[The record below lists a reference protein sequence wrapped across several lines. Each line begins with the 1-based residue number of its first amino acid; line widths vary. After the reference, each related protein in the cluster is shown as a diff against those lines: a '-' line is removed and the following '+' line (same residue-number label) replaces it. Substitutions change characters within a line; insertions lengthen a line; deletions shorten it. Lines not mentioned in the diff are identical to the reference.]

1 MSVLRFFIFPLSII
15 FKLIT
20 DFRNKLYDC
29 NFLKSE
35 KINVPVISVGNLS
48 TGGTGKTPIVDF
60 IIDHLKKDYD
70 ISVLS
75 RGYNRKSKGFIEI
88 KSSDNPTHVG
98 DEPFLLKSNHL
109 EVPVFVCEDRVEGA
123 KKIISQ
129 NNTNLILLDDAFQ
142 HRKISRN
149 LDIVL
154 TDYNDLFYK
163 DYLLPY
169 GNLRES
175 RKNINRADIII
186 VTKCPSDFKKL
197 NIDKIK
203 NQINPKKIQS
213 LFFSKIKYSDILYG
227 LKEVSIESIINSK
240 LTLVTGIA
248 NPKPLKEYLLKNNVT
263 FNHLEYADHYNYS
276 RKDVNK
282 ILVNS
287 INNIILT
294 TKKDYF
300 KLSKFEINNL
310 FYIDIKIE
318 FLVGKQEFFRLLKK
332 DLVDFN

>member
-1 MSVLRFFIFPLSII
+1 MSVIRFLVFPLSII
-15 FKLIT
+15 FKFVT
-20 DFRNKLYDC
+20 DIRNKLYDC

-48 TGGTGKTPIVDF
+48 TGGTGKTPMVDF
-60 IIDHLKKDYD
+60 IIYNLKRDYN

-88 KSSDNPTHVG
+88 KNSDNPSLVG
-98 DEPFLLKSNHL
+98 DEPFLIKSNHS
-109 EVPVFVCEDRVEGA
+109 EVPVFACEDRVEGA
-123 KKIISQ
+123 KKIISE

-154 TDYNDLFYK
+154 TDYNNLFYK

-175 RKNINRADIII
+175 RNNINRADVII
-186 VTKCPSDFKKL
+186 VTKCPLDFNKADA
-197 NIDKIK
+197 IKIK
-203 NQINPKKIQS
+203 NQINPKKTQS
-213 LFFSKIKYSDILYG
+213 LFFSQIKYSEILFG
-227 LKEVSIESIINSK
+227 SKEVSFKSIRNSK

-248 NPKPLKEYLLKNNVT
+248 NSQPLKEYLKKNNVN
-263 FNHLEYADHYNYS
+263 FDHFDYPDHYNYS

-282 ILVNS
+282 ILATTK
-287 INNIILT
+287 NNIILT
-294 TKKDYF
+294 TKKDYY
-300 KLSKFEINNL
+300 KLSQFKIDNL
-310 FYIDIKIE
+310 LYIDIKVE
-318 FLVGKQEFFRLLKK
+318 FLDGKQEFLSTIKEVLI
-332 DLVDFN
+332 

>member
-1 MSVLRFFIFPLSII
+1 MSVIRFLVFPLSII
-15 FKLIT
+15 FKFVT
-20 DFRNKLYDC
+20 DIRNKLYDC

-48 TGGTGKTPIVDF
+48 TGGTGKTPLVDF
-60 IIDHLKKDYD
+60 IIYNLKRDYN

-88 KSSDNPTHVG
+88 KNSDNPSLVG
-98 DEPFLLKSNHL
+98 DELFLIKSNHS
-109 EVPVFVCEDRVEGA
+109 EVPVFACEDRVEGA
-123 KKIISQ
+123 KKIISE

-154 TDYNDLFYK
+154 TDYNNLFYK

-175 RKNINRADIII
+175 RNNINRADVII
-186 VTKCPSDFKKL
+186 VTKCPLDFNKADA
-197 NIDKIK
+197 IKIK
-203 NQINPKKIQS
+203 NQINPKKTQS
-213 LFFSKIKYSDILYG
+213 LFFSQIKYSETLFG
-227 LKEVSIESIINSK
+227 FKELSFKSIRNSK

-248 NPKPLKEYLLKNNVT
+248 NSQPLKEYLKKNNVN
-263 FNHLEYADHYNYS
+263 FDHFDYPDHYNYS

-282 ILVNS
+282 ILATTE
-287 INNIILT
+287 NNIILT
-294 TKKDYF
+294 TKKDYY
-300 KLSKFEINNL
+300 KLSQFKIDNL
-310 FYIDIKIE
+310 LYIDIKVE
-318 FLVGKQEFFRLLKK
+318 FLDGKQEFLSTIKEVLI
-332 DLVDFN
+332 

>member
-1 MSVLRFFIFPLSII
+1 MSVIRFLVFPLSII
-15 FKLIT
+15 FKFVT
-20 DFRNKLYDC
+20 DIRNKLYDC

-48 TGGTGKTPIVDF
+48 TGGTGKTPMVDF
-60 IIDHLKKDYD
+60 IIYNLKRDYN

-88 KSSDNPTHVG
+88 KNSDNPSLVG
-98 DEPFLLKSNHL
+98 DEPFLIKSNHS
-109 EVPVFVCEDRVEGA
+109 EVPVFACEDRVEGA
-123 KKIISQ
+123 KKIISE

-154 TDYNDLFYK
+154 TDYNNLFYK

-175 RKNINRADIII
+175 RNNINRADVII
-186 VTKCPSDFKKL
+186 VTKCPLDFNKADA
-197 NIDKIK
+197 IKIK
-203 NQINPKKIQS
+203 NQINPKNTQS
-213 LFFSKIKYSDILYG
+213 LFFSQIKYSEKLFG
-227 LKEVSIESIINSK
+227 FKELSFKSIRNSK

-248 NPKPLKEYLLKNNVT
+248 NSQTLKEYLKKNNVN
-263 FNHLEYADHYNYS
+263 FDHLDYPDHYNYS

-282 ILVNS
+282 ILATTK
-287 INNIILT
+287 NNIILT
-294 TKKDYF
+294 TKKDYY
-300 KLSKFEINNL
+300 KLSQFKIDNL
-310 FYIDIKIE
+310 LYIDIEVK
-318 FLVGKQEFFRLLKK
+318 FFDGKQQFLYTIKEGLK
-332 DLVDFN
+332 

>member
-1 MSVLRFFIFPLSII
+1 MSVIRFLVFPLSII
-15 FKLIT
+15 FKFVT
-20 DFRNKLYDC
+20 DIRNKLYDC

-48 TGGTGKTPIVDF
+48 TGGTGKTPLVDF
-60 IIDHLKKDYD
+60 IIYNLKRDYN

-88 KSSDNPTHVG
+88 KNSDNPSLVG
-98 DEPFLLKSNHL
+98 DEPFLIKSNHS
-109 EVPVFVCEDRVEGA
+109 EVSVFACEDRVEGA
-123 KKIISQ
+123 KKIISE

-154 TDYNDLFYK
+154 TDYNNLFYK

-175 RKNINRADIII
+175 RNNINRADVII
-186 VTKCPSDFKKL
+186 VTKCPLDFNKADA
-197 NIDKIK
+197 IKIK
-203 NQINPKKIQS
+203 NQINPKKTQS
-213 LFFSKIKYSDILYG
+213 LFFSQIKYSEKLFG
-227 LKEVSIESIINSK
+227 FKELSFKSIRNSK

-248 NPKPLKEYLLKNNVT
+248 NSQPLKEYLKKNNVN
-263 FNHLEYADHYNYS
+263 FDHFDYPDHYNYS

-282 ILVNS
+282 ILATTK
-287 INNIILT
+287 NNIILT
-294 TKKDYF
+294 TKKDYY
-300 KLSKFEINNL
+300 KLSQFKIDNL
-310 FYIDIKIE
+310 LYIDIKVE
-318 FLVGKQEFFRLLKK
+318 FLDGKQEFLSTIKEVLI
-332 DLVDFN
+332 

>member
-1 MSVLRFFIFPLSII
+1 MSVIRFLVFPLSII
-15 FKLIT
+15 FKFVT
-20 DFRNKLYDC
+20 DIRNKLYDC

-48 TGGTGKTPIVDF
+48 TGGTGKTPMVDF
-60 IIDHLKKDYD
+60 IIYNLKRDYN

-88 KSSDNPTHVG
+88 KNSDNPSLVG
-98 DEPFLLKSNHL
+98 DEPFLIKSNHS
-109 EVPVFVCEDRVEGA
+109 EVPVFACEDRVEGA
-123 KKIISQ
+123 KKIISE

-154 TDYNDLFYK
+154 TDYNNLFYK

-175 RKNINRADIII
+175 RNNINRADVII
-186 VTKCPSDFKKL
+186 VTKCPLDFNKADA
-197 NIDKIK
+197 NKIK
-203 NQINPKKIQS
+203 NQINPKNTQS
-213 LFFSKIKYSDILYG
+213 LFFSQIKYSEKLFG
-227 LKEVSIESIINSK
+227 FKELSFKSIRNSK

-248 NPKPLKEYLLKNNVT
+248 NSQTLKEYLKKNNVN
-263 FNHLEYADHYNYS
+263 FDHFDYPDHYNYS

-282 ILVNS
+282 ILATTK
-287 INNIILT
+287 NNIILT
-294 TKKDYF
+294 TKKDYY
-300 KLSKFEINNL
+300 KLSQFKIDNL
-310 FYIDIKIE
+310 LYIDIKVE
-318 FLVGKQEFFRLLKK
+318 FLDGKQEFLSTIKEVLI
-332 DLVDFN
+332 

>member
-1 MSVLRFFIFPLSII
+1 MSVIRFLVFPLSFI
-15 FKLIT
+15 FKFVT
-20 DFRNKLYDC
+20 DLRNKLYDC

-48 TGGTGKTPIVDF
+48 TGGTGKTPMVDF
-60 IIDHLKKDYD
+60 IIDNLKRDYN

-88 KSSDNPTHVG
+88 KNSDNPSLVG
-98 DEPFLLKSNHL
+98 DEPFLIKSNHS
-109 EVPVFVCEDRVEGA
+109 EVLVFACEDRVEGA
-123 KKIISQ
+123 KKIISE

-154 TDYNDLFYK
+154 TDYNNLFYK

-175 RKNINRADIII
+175 RNNFSRADVII
-186 VTKCPSDFKKL
+186 VTKCPLDFNKADA
-197 NIDKIK
+197 NKIK
-203 NQINPKKIQS
+203 NQINPKKTQS
-213 LFFSKIKYSDILYG
+213 LFFSQIKYSEILFG
-227 LKEVSIESIINSK
+227 FKEVSFKSITNSK

-248 NPKPLKEYLLKNNVT
+248 NSQPLKEYLKKNNVI
-263 FNHLEYADHYNYS
+263 FNHYDYPDHYNYS

-282 ILVNS
+282 ILATTK
-287 INNIILT
+287 NNIILT
-294 TKKDYF
+294 TKKDYY
-300 KLSKFEINNL
+300 KLSQFKIDNL
-310 FYIDIKIE
+310 LYIDIEVE
-318 FLVGKQEFFRLLKK
+318 FLDGKQEFLSTIKEVL
-332 DLVDFN
+332 N

>member
-1 MSVLRFFIFPLSII
+1 MSVIRFLVFPLSII
-15 FKLIT
+15 FKFVT
-20 DFRNKLYDC
+20 DIRNKLYDC

-48 TGGTGKTPIVDF
+48 TGGTGKTPMVDF
-60 IIDHLKKDYD
+60 IIYNLKRDYN

-88 KSSDNPTHVG
+88 KNSDNPSLVG
-98 DEPFLLKSNHL
+98 DEPFLIKSNHS
-109 EVPVFVCEDRVEGA
+109 EVPVFACEDRVEGA
-123 KKIISQ
+123 KKIISE

-154 TDYNDLFYK
+154 TEYNNLFYK

-175 RKNINRADIII
+175 RNNINRADVII
-186 VTKCPSDFKKL
+186 VTKCPLDFNKADA
-197 NIDKIK
+197 IKIK
-203 NQINPKKIQS
+203 NQINPKKTQS
-213 LFFSKIKYSDILYG
+213 LFFSQIKYSEKLFG
-227 LKEVSIESIINSK
+227 FKELSFKSIRNSK

-248 NPKPLKEYLLKNNVT
+248 NSQPLKEYLKKNNVN
-263 FNHLEYADHYNYS
+263 FDHFDYPDHYNYS

-282 ILVNS
+282 ILATTK
-287 INNIILT
+287 NNIILT
-294 TKKDYF
+294 TKKDYY
-300 KLSKFEINNL
+300 KLSQFKIDNL
-310 FYIDIKIE
+310 LYIDIKVE
-318 FLVGKQEFFRLLKK
+318 FLDGKQEFLSTIKEVLI
-332 DLVDFN
+332 

>member
-1 MSVLRFFIFPLSII
+1 MSVIRFLVFPLSII
-15 FKLIT
+15 FKFVT
-20 DFRNKLYDC
+20 DIRNKLYDC

-48 TGGTGKTPIVDF
+48 TGGTGKTPMVDF
-60 IIDHLKKDYD
+60 IIYNLKRDYN

-88 KSSDNPTHVG
+88 KNSDNPSLVG
-98 DEPFLLKSNHL
+98 DEPFLIKSNHS
-109 EVPVFVCEDRVEGA
+109 EVPVFACEDRVEGA
-123 KKIISQ
+123 KKIISE

-154 TDYNDLFYK
+154 TDYNNLFHK

-175 RKNINRADIII
+175 RNNINRADVII
-186 VTKCPSDFKKL
+186 VTKCPLDFNKADA
-197 NIDKIK
+197 IKIK
-203 NQINPKKIQS
+203 NQINPKKTQS
-213 LFFSKIKYSDILYG
+213 LFFSQIKYSEILFG
-227 LKEVSIESIINSK
+227 FKEVSFKSITNSK

-248 NPKPLKEYLLKNNVT
+248 NSQPLKEYLKKNNVN
-263 FNHLEYADHYNYS
+263 FDHFDYPDHYNYS

-282 ILVNS
+282 ILATTK
-287 INNIILT
+287 NNIILT
-294 TKKDYF
+294 TKKDYY
-300 KLSKFEINNL
+300 KLSQFKIDNL
-310 FYIDIKIE
+310 LYIDIKVE
-318 FLVGKQEFFRLLKK
+318 FLDGKQEFLSTIKEVLI
-332 DLVDFN
+332 

>member
-1 MSVLRFFIFPLSII
+1 MSVIRFLVFPLSII
-15 FKLIT
+15 FKFVT
-20 DFRNKLYDC
+20 DIRNKLYDC

-48 TGGTGKTPIVDF
+48 TGGTGKTPMVDF
-60 IIDHLKKDYD
+60 IIYNLKRDYN

-88 KSSDNPTHVG
+88 KNSDNPSIVG
-98 DEPFLLKSNHL
+98 DEPFLIKSNHS
-109 EVPVFVCEDRVEGA
+109 EVPVFACEDRVEGA
-123 KKIISQ
+123 KKIISE

-154 TDYNDLFYK
+154 TDYNNLFYK

-175 RKNINRADIII
+175 RNNINRADVII
-186 VTKCPSDFKKL
+186 VTKCPLDFNKADA
-197 NIDKIK
+197 IKIK
-203 NQINPKKIQS
+203 NQINPKKTQS
-213 LFFSKIKYSDILYG
+213 LFFSQIKYSEKLFG
-227 LKEVSIESIINSK
+227 FKELSFKSIRNSK

-248 NPKPLKEYLLKNNVT
+248 NSQPLKEYLKKNNVN
-263 FNHLEYADHYNYS
+263 FDHFDYPDHYNYS

-282 ILVNS
+282 ILATTK
-287 INNIILT
+287 NNIILT
-294 TKKDYF
+294 TKKDYY
-300 KLSKFEINNL
+300 KLSQFKIDNL
-310 FYIDIKIE
+310 LYIDIEVE
-318 FLVGKQEFFRLLKK
+318 FLDGKQEFLSTIKEVLI
-332 DLVDFN
+332 

>member
-1 MSVLRFFIFPLSII
+1 MSVIRFLVFPLSII
-15 FKLIT
+15 FKFVT
-20 DFRNKLYDC
+20 DIRNKLYDC

-48 TGGTGKTPIVDF
+48 TGGTGKTPMVDF
-60 IIDHLKKDYD
+60 IIYNLKRDYN

-88 KSSDNPTHVG
+88 KNSDNPSLVG
-98 DEPFLLKSNHL
+98 DEPFLIKSNHS
-109 EVPVFVCEDRVEGA
+109 EVPVFACEDRVEGA
-123 KKIISQ
+123 KKIISE

-154 TDYNDLFYK
+154 TDYNNLFYK

-175 RKNINRADIII
+175 RNNINRADVII
-186 VTKCPSDFKKL
+186 VTKCPLDFNKADA
-197 NIDKIK
+197 IKIK
-203 NQINPKKIQS
+203 NQINPKKTQS
-213 LFFSKIKYSDILYG
+213 LFFSQIKYSEKLFG
-227 LKEVSIESIINSK
+227 FKELSFKSIRNSK

-248 NPKPLKEYLLKNNVT
+248 NSQPLKEYLKKNNVN
-263 FNHLEYADHYNYS
+263 FDHFDYPDHYNYS

-282 ILVNS
+282 ILATTK
-287 INNIILT
+287 NNIILT
-294 TKKDYF
+294 TKKDYY
-300 KLSKFEINNL
+300 KLSQFKIDNL
-310 FYIDIKIE
+310 LYIDIEVE
-318 FLVGKQEFFRLLKK
+318 FLDGKQEFLSTIKEVL
-332 DLVDFN
+332 N

>member
-1 MSVLRFFIFPLSII
+1 MSVIRFLVFPLSII
-15 FKLIT
+15 FKFVT
-20 DFRNKLYDC
+20 DIRNKLYDC

-48 TGGTGKTPIVDF
+48 TGGTGKTPMVDF
-60 IIDHLKKDYD
+60 IIYNLKRDYN

-88 KSSDNPTHVG
+88 KNSDNPSLVG
-98 DEPFLLKSNHL
+98 DEPFLIKSNHS
-109 EVPVFVCEDRVEGA
+109 EVPVFACEDRVEGA
-123 KKIISQ
+123 KKIISE

-154 TDYNDLFYK
+154 TDYNNLFYK

-175 RKNINRADIII
+175 RNNINRADVII
-186 VTKCPSDFKKL
+186 VTKCPLDFKKADA
-197 NIDKIK
+197 IKIK
-203 NQINPKKIQS
+203 NQINPKKTQS
-213 LFFSKIKYSDILYG
+213 LFFSQIKYSEILFG
-227 LKEVSIESIINSK
+227 FKELSFKSIRNSK

-248 NPKPLKEYLLKNNVT
+248 NSQPLKEYLKKNNVN
-263 FNHLEYADHYNYS
+263 FDHFDYPDHYNYS

-282 ILVNS
+282 ILATTK
-287 INNIILT
+287 NNIILT
-294 TKKDYF
+294 TKKDYY
-300 KLSKFEINNL
+300 KLSQFKIDNL
-310 FYIDIKIE
+310 LYIDIKVE
-318 FLVGKQEFFRLLKK
+318 FLDGKQEFLSTIKEVLI
-332 DLVDFN
+332 

>member
-1 MSVLRFFIFPLSII
+1 MSVIRFLVFPLSII
-15 FKLIT
+15 FKFVT
-20 DFRNKLYDC
+20 DIRNKLYDC

-48 TGGTGKTPIVDF
+48 TGGTGKTPMVDF
-60 IIDHLKKDYD
+60 IIYNLKRDYN

-88 KSSDNPTHVG
+88 KNSDNPSLVG
-98 DEPFLLKSNHL
+98 DEPFLIKSNHS
-109 EVPVFVCEDRVEGA
+109 EVPVFACEDRVEGA
-123 KKIISQ
+123 KKIISE

-154 TDYNDLFYK
+154 TDYNNLFYK

-175 RKNINRADIII
+175 RNNINRADVII
-186 VTKCPSDFKKL
+186 VTKCPLDFNKADA
-197 NIDKIK
+197 IKIK
-203 NQINPKKIQS
+203 NQINPKKTQS
-213 LFFSKIKYSDILYG
+213 LFFSQIKYSEILFG
-227 LKEVSIESIINSK
+227 FKELSFKSIRNSK

-248 NPKPLKEYLLKNNVT
+248 NSQTLKEYLKKNNVN
-263 FNHLEYADHYNYS
+263 FDHFDYPDHYNFS

-282 ILVNS
+282 ILATTK
-287 INNIILT
+287 NNIILT
-294 TKKDYF
+294 TKKDYY
-300 KLSKFEINNL
+300 KLSQFKIDNL
-310 FYIDIKIE
+310 LYIDIKVE
-318 FLVGKQEFFRLLKK
+318 FLDGKQEFLSTIKEVLI
-332 DLVDFN
+332 

>member
-1 MSVLRFFIFPLSII
+1 MSVIRFLVFPLSII
-15 FKLIT
+15 FKFVT
-20 DFRNKLYDC
+20 DIRNKLYDC

-48 TGGTGKTPIVDF
+48 TGGTGKTPMVDF
-60 IIDHLKKDYD
+60 IIYNLKRDYN

-88 KSSDNPTHVG
+88 KNSDNPSLVG
-98 DEPFLLKSNHL
+98 DEPFLIKSNHS
-109 EVPVFVCEDRVEGA
+109 EVPVFACEDRVEGA
-123 KKIISQ
+123 KKIISE

-154 TDYNDLFYK
+154 TDYNNLFYK

-175 RKNINRADIII
+175 RNNINRADVII
-186 VTKCPSDFKKL
+186 VTKCPLDFNKADA
-197 NIDKIK
+197 IKIK
-203 NQINPKKIQS
+203 NQINPKKTQS
-213 LFFSKIKYSDILYG
+213 LFFSQIKYSEKLFG
-227 LKEVSIESIINSK
+227 FKELSFKSIRNSK

-248 NPKPLKEYLLKNNVT
+248 NSQSLKEYLKKNNVN
-263 FNHLEYADHYNYS
+263 FDHFDYPDHYNYS

-282 ILVNS
+282 ILATTK
-287 INNIILT
+287 NNIILT
-294 TKKDYF
+294 TKKDYY
-300 KLSKFEINNL
+300 KLSQFKIDNL
-310 FYIDIKIE
+310 LYIDIKVE
-318 FLVGKQEFFRLLKK
+318 FLDGKQEFLSTIKEVLI
-332 DLVDFN
+332 

>member
-1 MSVLRFFIFPLSII
+1 MSVIRFLVFPLSII
-15 FKLIT
+15 FKFFT
-20 DFRNKLYDC
+20 DIRNKLYDC

-48 TGGTGKTPIVDF
+48 TGGTGKTPLVDF
-60 IIDHLKKDYD
+60 IIYNLKRDYN

-88 KSSDNPTHVG
+88 KNSDNPSLVG
-98 DEPFLLKSNHL
+98 DEPFLIKSNHS
-109 EVPVFVCEDRVEGA
+109 EVPVFACEDRVEGA
-123 KKIISQ
+123 KKIISE

-154 TDYNDLFYK
+154 TDYNNLFYK

-175 RKNINRADIII
+175 RNNINRADVII
-186 VTKCPSDFKKL
+186 VTKCPLDFNKADA
-197 NIDKIK
+197 IKIK
-203 NQINPKKIQS
+203 NQINPKKTQS
-213 LFFSKIKYSDILYG
+213 LFFSQIKYSEKLFG
-227 LKEVSIESIINSK
+227 FKELSFKSIRNSK

-248 NPKPLKEYLLKNNVT
+248 NSQPLKEYLKKNNVN
-263 FNHLEYADHYNYS
+263 FDHFDYPDHYNYS

-282 ILVNS
+282 ILATTK
-287 INNIILT
+287 NNIILT
-294 TKKDYF
+294 TKKDYY
-300 KLSKFEINNL
+300 KLSQFKIDNL
-310 FYIDIKIE
+310 LYIDIKVE
-318 FLVGKQEFFRLLKK
+318 FLDGKQEFLSTIKEVLI
-332 DLVDFN
+332 

>member
-1 MSVLRFFIFPLSII
+1 MSVIRFLVFPLSII
-15 FKLIT
+15 FKFVT
-20 DFRNKLYDC
+20 DIRNKLYDC

-48 TGGTGKTPIVDF
+48 TGGTGKTPLVDF
-60 IIDHLKKDYD
+60 IIYNLKRDYN

-88 KSSDNPTHVG
+88 KNSDNPSLVG
-98 DEPFLLKSNHL
+98 DEPFLIKSNHS
-109 EVPVFVCEDRVEGA
+109 EVPVFACEDRVEGA
-123 KKIISQ
+123 KKIISE

-154 TDYNDLFYK
+154 TDYNNLFYK

-175 RKNINRADIII
+175 RNNINRADVII
-186 VTKCPSDFKKL
+186 VTKCPLDFNKADA
-197 NIDKIK
+197 IKIK
-203 NQINPKKIQS
+203 NQINPKKTQS
-213 LFFSKIKYSDILYG
+213 LFFSQIKYSEKLFG
-227 LKEVSIESIINSK
+227 FKELSFKSIRNSK

-248 NPKPLKEYLLKNNVT
+248 NSQPLKEYLKKNNVY
-263 FNHLEYADHYNYS
+263 FDHFDYPDHYNFS

-282 ILVNS
+282 ILATTK
-287 INNIILT
+287 NNIILT
-294 TKKDYF
+294 TKKDYY
-300 KLSKFEINNL
+300 KLSQFKIDNL
-310 FYIDIKIE
+310 LYIDIKVE
-318 FLVGKQEFFRLLKK
+318 FLDGKQEFLSTIKEVLI
-332 DLVDFN
+332 

>member
-1 MSVLRFFIFPLSII
+1 MSVIRFLVFPLSII
-15 FKLIT
+15 FKFVT
-20 DFRNKLYDC
+20 DIRNKLYDF

-48 TGGTGKTPIVDF
+48 TGGTGKTPMVDF
-60 IIDHLKKDYD
+60 IIYNLKRDYN

-88 KSSDNPTHVG
+88 KNSDNPSLVG
-98 DEPFLLKSNHL
+98 DEPFLIKSNHS
-109 EVPVFVCEDRVEGA
+109 EVPVFACEDRVEGA
-123 KKIISQ
+123 KKIISE

-154 TDYNDLFYK
+154 TDYNNLFYK

-175 RKNINRADIII
+175 RNNINRADVII
-186 VTKCPSDFKKL
+186 VTKCPLDFNKADA
-197 NIDKIK
+197 IKIK
-203 NQINPKKIQS
+203 NQINPKKTQS
-213 LFFSKIKYSDILYG
+213 LFFSQIKYSEILFG
-227 LKEVSIESIINSK
+227 FKELSFKSIRNSK

-248 NPKPLKEYLLKNNVT
+248 NSQTLKEYLKKNNVN
-263 FNHLEYADHYNYS
+263 FDHFDYPDHYNYS

-282 ILVNS
+282 ILATTK
-287 INNIILT
+287 NNIILT
-294 TKKDYF
+294 TKKDYY
-300 KLSKFEINNL
+300 KLSQFKIDNL
-310 FYIDIKIE
+310 LYIDIKVE
-318 FLVGKQEFFRLLKK
+318 FLDGKQEFLSTIKEVLI
-332 DLVDFN
+332 

>member
-1 MSVLRFFIFPLSII
+1 MSVIRFLVFPLSII
-15 FKLIT
+15 FKFVT
-20 DFRNKLYDC
+20 DIRNKLYDC

-48 TGGTGKTPIVDF
+48 TGGTGKTPMVDF
-60 IIDHLKKDYD
+60 IIYNLKRDYN

-88 KSSDNPTHVG
+88 KNSDNPSLVG
-98 DEPFLLKSNHL
+98 DEPFLIKSNHS
-109 EVPVFVCEDRVEGA
+109 EVPVFACEDRVEGA
-123 KKIISQ
+123 KKIISE

-154 TDYNDLFYK
+154 TDYNNLFYK

-175 RKNINRADIII
+175 RNNINRADVII
-186 VTKCPSDFKKL
+186 VTKCPLDFNKADA
-197 NIDKIK
+197 IKIK
-203 NQINPKKIQS
+203 NQINPKKTQS
-213 LFFSKIKYSDILYG
+213 LFFSQIKYSEILFG
-227 LKEVSIESIINSK
+227 FKELSFKSITNSK

-248 NPKPLKEYLLKNNVT
+248 NSQPLKEYLKKNNVN
-263 FNHLEYADHYNYS
+263 FDHFDYPDHYNYS

-282 ILVNS
+282 ILATTK
-287 INNIILT
+287 NNIILT
-294 TKKDYF
+294 TKKDYY
-300 KLSKFEINNL
+300 KLSQFKIDNL
-310 FYIDIKIE
+310 LYIDIKVE
-318 FLVGKQEFFRLLKK
+318 FLDGKQEFLSTIKEVLI
-332 DLVDFN
+332 

>member
-1 MSVLRFFIFPLSII
+1 MSVIRFLVFPLSII
-15 FKLIT
+15 FKFVT
-20 DFRNKLYDC
+20 DIRNKLYDC

-48 TGGTGKTPIVDF
+48 TGGTGKTPMVDF
-60 IIDHLKKDYD
+60 IIYNLKRDYN

-88 KSSDNPTHVG
+88 KNSDNPSLVG
-98 DEPFLLKSNHL
+98 DEPFLIKSNHS
-109 EVPVFVCEDRVEGA
+109 EVPVFACEDRVEGA
-123 KKIISQ
+123 KKIISE

-154 TDYNDLFYK
+154 TDYNNLFYN

-175 RKNINRADIII
+175 RNNINRADVII
-186 VTKCPSDFKKL
+186 VTKCPLDFNKADA
-197 NIDKIK
+197 IKIK
-203 NQINPKKIQS
+203 NQINPKKTQS
-213 LFFSKIKYSDILYG
+213 LFFSQIKYSEKLFG
-227 LKEVSIESIINSK
+227 FKELSFKSIRNSK

-248 NPKPLKEYLLKNNVT
+248 NSQPLKEYLKKNNVN
-263 FNHLEYADHYNYS
+263 FDHFDYPDHYNYS

-282 ILVNS
+282 ILATTK
-287 INNIILT
+287 NNIILT
-294 TKKDYF
+294 TKKDYY
-300 KLSKFEINNL
+300 KLSQFKIDNL
-310 FYIDIKIE
+310 LYIDIKVE
-318 FLVGKQEFFRLLKK
+318 FLDGKQEFLSTIKEVLI
-332 DLVDFN
+332 

>member
-1 MSVLRFFIFPLSII
+1 MSVIRFLVFPLSII
-15 FKLIT
+15 FKFVT
-20 DFRNKLYDC
+20 DIRNKLYDC

-48 TGGTGKTPIVDF
+48 TGGTGKTPLVDF
-60 IIDHLKKDYD
+60 IIYNLKRDYN

-88 KSSDNPTHVG
+88 KNSDNPSLVG
-98 DEPFLLKSNHL
+98 DEPFLIKSNHS
-109 EVPVFVCEDRVEGA
+109 EVPVFACEDRVEGA
-123 KKIISQ
+123 KKIISE

-154 TDYNDLFYK
+154 TDYNNLFYK

-175 RKNINRADIII
+175 RNNINRADVII
-186 VTKCPSDFKKL
+186 VTKCPLDFNKADA
-197 NIDKIK
+197 IKIK
-203 NQINPKKIQS
+203 NQINPKKTQS
-213 LFFSKIKYSDILYG
+213 LFFSQIKYSEKLFG
-227 LKEVSIESIINSK
+227 FKELSFKSIRNSK

-248 NPKPLKEYLLKNNVT
+248 NSQPLKEYLKKNNVN
-263 FNHLEYADHYNYS
+263 FDHFDYPDHYNYS

-282 ILVNS
+282 ILATTK
-287 INNIILT
+287 NNIILT
-294 TKKDYF
+294 TKKDYY
-300 KLSKFEINNL
+300 KLSQFKIDNL
-310 FYIDIKIE
+310 LYIDIKVE
-318 FLVGKQEFFRLLKK
+318 FLDGKQEFLSTIKEVLI
-332 DLVDFN
+332 

>member
-1 MSVLRFFIFPLSII
+1 MSVIRFLVFPLSII
-15 FKLIT
+15 FKFVT
-20 DFRNKLYDC
+20 DIRNKLYDC

-48 TGGTGKTPIVDF
+48 TGGTGKTPMVDF
-60 IIDHLKKDYD
+60 IIYNIKRDYN

-88 KSSDNPTHVG
+88 KNSDNPSLVG
-98 DEPFLLKSNHL
+98 DEPFLIKSNHS
-109 EVPVFVCEDRVEGA
+109 EVPVFACEDRVEGA
-123 KKIISQ
+123 KKIISE

-154 TDYNDLFYK
+154 TDYNNLFYK

-175 RKNINRADIII
+175 RNNINRADVII
-186 VTKCPSDFKKL
+186 VTKCPLDFNKADA
-197 NIDKIK
+197 IKIK
-203 NQINPKKIQS
+203 NQINPKKTQS
-213 LFFSKIKYSDILYG
+213 LFFSQIKYSEKLFG
-227 LKEVSIESIINSK
+227 FKELSFKSIRNSK

-248 NPKPLKEYLLKNNVT
+248 NSQPLKEYLKKNNVN
-263 FNHLEYADHYNYS
+263 FDHFDYPDHYNYS

-282 ILVNS
+282 ILATTK
-287 INNIILT
+287 NNIILT
-294 TKKDYF
+294 TKKDYY
-300 KLSKFEINNL
+300 KLSQFKIDNL
-310 FYIDIKIE
+310 LYIDIKVE
-318 FLVGKQEFFRLLKK
+318 FLDGKQEFLSTIKEVLI
-332 DLVDFN
+332 

>member
-1 MSVLRFFIFPLSII
+1 MSVIRFLVFPLSII
-15 FKLIT
+15 FKFVT
-20 DFRNKLYDC
+20 DIRNKLYDC

-48 TGGTGKTPIVDF
+48 TGGTGKTPMVDF
-60 IIDHLKKDYD
+60 IIYNLKRDYN

-88 KSSDNPTHVG
+88 KNSDNPSLVG
-98 DEPFLLKSNHL
+98 DEPFLIKSNHS
-109 EVPVFVCEDRVEGA
+109 EVPVFACEDRVEGA
-123 KKIISQ
+123 KKIISE

-154 TDYNDLFYK
+154 TDYNNLFYK

-175 RKNINRADIII
+175 RNNINRADVII
-186 VTKCPSDFKKL
+186 VTKCPLDFNKADA
-197 NIDKIK
+197 IKIK
-203 NQINPKKIQS
+203 NQINPKKTQS
-213 LFFSKIKYSDILYG
+213 LFFSQIKYSEILFG
-227 LKEVSIESIINSK
+227 FKEVSFKSIRNSK

-248 NPKPLKEYLLKNNVT
+248 NSQPLKEYLKKNNVN
-263 FNHLEYADHYNYS
+263 FDHFDYPDHYNYS

-282 ILVNS
+282 ILATTK
-287 INNIILT
+287 NNIILT
-294 TKKDYF
+294 TKKDYY
-300 KLSKFEINNL
+300 KLSQFKIDNL
-310 FYIDIKIE
+310 LYIDIKVE
-318 FLVGKQEFFRLLKK
+318 FLDGKQEFLSTIKEVLI
-332 DLVDFN
+332 

>member
-1 MSVLRFFIFPLSII
+1 MSVIRFLVFPLSII
-15 FKLIT
+15 FKFVT
-20 DFRNKLYDC
+20 DIRNKLYDC

-48 TGGTGKTPIVDF
+48 TGGTGKTPMVDF
-60 IIDHLKKDYD
+60 IIYNLKRDYN

-88 KSSDNPTHVG
+88 KNSDNPSLVG
-98 DEPFLLKSNHL
+98 DEPFLIKSNHS
-109 EVPVFVCEDRVEGA
+109 EVPVFACEDRVEGA
-123 KKIISQ
+123 KKIISE

-154 TDYNDLFYK
+154 TDYNNLFYK

-175 RKNINRADIII
+175 RNNINRADVII
-186 VTKCPSDFKKL
+186 VTKCPLDFNKADA
-197 NIDKIK
+197 IKIK
-203 NQINPKKIQS
+203 NQINPKKTQS
-213 LFFSKIKYSDILYG
+213 LFFSQIKYSEKVFG
-227 LKEVSIESIINSK
+227 FKELSFKSIRNSK

-248 NPKPLKEYLLKNNVT
+248 NSQPLKEYLKKNNVN
-263 FNHLEYADHYNYS
+263 FDHFDYPDHYNYS

-282 ILVNS
+282 ILATTK
-287 INNIILT
+287 NNIILT
-294 TKKDYF
+294 TKKDYY
-300 KLSKFEINNL
+300 KLSQFKIDNL
-310 FYIDIKIE
+310 LYIDIKVE
-318 FLVGKQEFFRLLKK
+318 FLDGKQEFLSTIKEVLI
-332 DLVDFN
+332 

>member
-1 MSVLRFFIFPLSII
+1 MSVIRFLVFPLSII
-15 FKLIT
+15 FKFVT
-20 DFRNKLYDC
+20 DIRNKLYDC

-48 TGGTGKTPIVDF
+48 TGGTGKTPMVDF
-60 IIDHLKKDYD
+60 IIYNLKRDYN

-88 KSSDNPTHVG
+88 KNSDNPSLVG
-98 DEPFLLKSNHL
+98 DEPFLIKSNHS
-109 EVPVFVCEDRVEGA
+109 EVPVFACEDRVDGA
-123 KKIISQ
+123 KKIISE

-154 TDYNDLFYK
+154 TDYNNLFYK

-175 RKNINRADIII
+175 RNNINRADVII
-186 VTKCPSDFKKL
+186 VTKCPLDFNKADA
-197 NIDKIK
+197 IKIK
-203 NQINPKKIQS
+203 NQINPKKTQS
-213 LFFSKIKYSDILYG
+213 LFFSQIKYSEKLFG
-227 LKEVSIESIINSK
+227 FKELSFKSIRNSK

-248 NPKPLKEYLLKNNVT
+248 NSQPLKEYLKKNNVN
-263 FNHLEYADHYNYS
+263 FDHFDYPDHYNYS

-282 ILVNS
+282 ILATTK
-287 INNIILT
+287 NNIILT
-294 TKKDYF
+294 TKKDYY
-300 KLSKFEINNL
+300 KLSQFKIDNL
-310 FYIDIKIE
+310 LYIDIKVE
-318 FLVGKQEFFRLLKK
+318 FLDGKQEFLSTIKEVLI
-332 DLVDFN
+332 

>member
-1 MSVLRFFIFPLSII
+1 MSVIRFLVFPLSII
-15 FKLIT
+15 FKFVT
-20 DFRNKLYDC
+20 DIRNKLYDC

-48 TGGTGKTPIVDF
+48 TGGTGKTPMVDF
-60 IIDHLKKDYD
+60 IIYNLKRDYN

-88 KSSDNPTHVG
+88 KNSDNPSLVG
-98 DEPFLLKSNHL
+98 DEPFLIKSNHS
-109 EVPVFVCEDRVEGA
+109 EVPVFACEDRVEGA
-123 KKIISQ
+123 KKIISE

-154 TDYNDLFYK
+154 TDYNNLFYK

-175 RKNINRADIII
+175 RNNINRADVII
-186 VTKCPSDFKKL
+186 VTKCPLDFNKADA
-197 NIDKIK
+197 IKIK
-203 NQINPKKIQS
+203 NQINPKKTQS
-213 LFFSKIKYSDILYG
+213 LFFSQIKYSEKLFG
-227 LKEVSIESIINSK
+227 FKELSFKSIRNSK

-248 NPKPLKEYLLKNNVT
+248 NSQPLKEYLKKNNVN
-263 FNHLEYADHYNYS
+263 FDHFDYPDHYNYS

-282 ILVNS
+282 ILATTK
-287 INNIILT
+287 NNIILT
-294 TKKDYF
+294 TKKDYY
-300 KLSKFEINNL
+300 KLSQFKIDNL
-310 FYIDIKIE
+310 LYIDIDVE
-318 FLVGKQEFFRLLKK
+318 FLDGKQEFLSTIKEAL
-332 DLVDFN
+332 N

>member
-1 MSVLRFFIFPLSII
+1 MSVIRFLVFPLSII
-15 FKLIT
+15 FKFVT
-20 DFRNKLYDC
+20 DLRNKLYDC

-48 TGGTGKTPIVDF
+48 TGGTGKTPMVDF
-60 IIDHLKKDYD
+60 IIYNLKRDYN

-88 KSSDNPTHVG
+88 KNSDNPSLVG
-98 DEPFLLKSNHL
+98 DEPFLIKSNHS
-109 EVPVFVCEDRVEGA
+109 EVPVFACEDRVEGA
-123 KKIISQ
+123 KKIISE

-154 TDYNDLFYK
+154 TDYNNLFYK

-175 RKNINRADIII
+175 RNNINRADVII
-186 VTKCPSDFKKL
+186 VTKCPLDFNKADA
-197 NIDKIK
+197 IKIK
-203 NQINPKKIQS
+203 NQINPKKTQS
-213 LFFSKIKYSDILYG
+213 LFFSQIKYSEILFG
-227 LKEVSIESIINSK
+227 FKELSFKSIRNSK

-248 NPKPLKEYLLKNNVT
+248 NSQPLKEYLKKNNVN
-263 FNHLEYADHYNYS
+263 FDHFDYPDHYNYS

-282 ILVNS
+282 ILATTK
-287 INNIILT
+287 NNIILT
-294 TKKDYF
+294 TKKDYY
-300 KLSKFEINNL
+300 KLSQFKIDNL
-310 FYIDIKIE
+310 LYIDIKVE
-318 FLVGKQEFFRLLKK
+318 FLDGKQEFLSTIKEVLI
-332 DLVDFN
+332 

>member
-1 MSVLRFFIFPLSII
+1 MSVIRFLVFPLSII
-15 FKLIT
+15 FKFVT
-20 DFRNKLYDC
+20 DIRNKLYDC

-48 TGGTGKTPIVDF
+48 TGGTGKTPLVDF
-60 IIDHLKKDYD
+60 IIYNLKRDYN

-88 KSSDNPTHVG
+88 KNSDNPSLVG
-98 DEPFLLKSNHL
+98 DEPFLIKSNHS
-109 EVPVFVCEDRVEGA
+109 EVPVFACEDRVEGA
-123 KKIISQ
+123 KKIISE

-154 TDYNDLFYK
+154 TDYNNLFYK

-175 RKNINRADIII
+175 RNNINRADVII
-186 VTKCPSDFKKL
+186 VTKCPLDFNKADA
-197 NIDKIK
+197 IKIK
-203 NQINPKKIQS
+203 NQINPKKTQS
-213 LFFSKIKYSDILYG
+213 LFFSQIKYSEILFG
-227 LKEVSIESIINSK
+227 FKELSFKSIRNSK

-248 NPKPLKEYLLKNNVT
+248 NSQTLKEYLKKNNVN
-263 FNHLEYADHYNYS
+263 FDHFDYPDHYNYS

-282 ILVNS
+282 ILATTK
-287 INNIILT
+287 NNIILT
-294 TKKDYF
+294 TKKDYY
-300 KLSKFEINNL
+300 KLSQFKIDNL
-310 FYIDIKIE
+310 LYIDIKVE
-318 FLVGKQEFFRLLKK
+318 FLDGKQEFLSTIKEVLI
-332 DLVDFN
+332 

>member
-1 MSVLRFFIFPLSII
+1 MSVIRFLVFPLSII
-15 FKLIT
+15 FKFVT
-20 DFRNKLYDC
+20 DIRNKLYDC

-48 TGGTGKTPIVDF
+48 TGGTGKTPMVDF
-60 IIDHLKKDYD
+60 IIHNLKRDYN

-88 KSSDNPTHVG
+88 KNSDNPSLVG
-98 DEPFLLKSNHL
+98 DEPFLIKSNHSK
-109 EVPVFVCEDRVEGA
+109 VPVFACEDRVEGA
-123 KKIISQ
+123 KKIISE

-154 TDYNDLFYK
+154 TDYNNLFYK

-175 RKNINRADIII
+175 RNNINRADVII
-186 VTKCPSDFKKL
+186 VTKCPLDFNKADA
-197 NIDKIK
+197 IKIK
-203 NQINPKKIQS
+203 NQINPKKTQS
-213 LFFSKIKYSDILYG
+213 LFFSQIKYSEKLFG
-227 LKEVSIESIINSK
+227 FKELSFKSIRNSK

-248 NPKPLKEYLLKNNVT
+248 NSQPLKEYLKKNNVN
-263 FNHLEYADHYNYS
+263 FDHFDYPDHYNYS

-282 ILVNS
+282 ILATTK
-287 INNIILT
+287 NNIILT
-294 TKKDYF
+294 TKKDYY
-300 KLSKFEINNL
+300 KLSQFKIDNL
-310 FYIDIKIE
+310 LYIDIKVE
-318 FLVGKQEFFRLLKK
+318 FLDGKQEFLSTIKEVL
-332 DLVDFN
+332 N

>member
-1 MSVLRFFIFPLSII
+1 MSVIRFLVFPLSVI
-15 FKLIT
+15 FKFVT
-20 DFRNKLYDC
+20 DLRNKLYDC

-48 TGGTGKTPIVDF
+48 TGGTGKTPLVDF
-60 IIDHLKKDYD
+60 IIYNLKRDYN

-88 KSSDNPTHVG
+88 KNSDNPSLVG
-98 DEPFLLKSNHL
+98 DEPFLIKSNHS
-109 EVPVFVCEDRVEGA
+109 EVPVFACEDRVEGA
-123 KKIISQ
+123 KKIISE

-154 TDYNDLFYK
+154 TDYNNLFYK

-175 RKNINRADIII
+175 RNNINRADVII
-186 VTKCPSDFKKL
+186 VTKCPLDFNKADA
-197 NIDKIK
+197 IKIK
-203 NQINPKKIQS
+203 NQINPKKTQS
-213 LFFSKIKYSDILYG
+213 LFFSQIKYSEKLFG
-227 LKEVSIESIINSK
+227 FKELSFKSIRNSK

-248 NPKPLKEYLLKNNVT
+248 NSQPLKEYLKKNNVN
-263 FNHLEYADHYNYS
+263 FDHFDYPDHYNYS

-282 ILVNS
+282 ILATTK
-287 INNIILT
+287 NNIILT
-294 TKKDYF
+294 TKKDYY
-300 KLSKFEINNL
+300 KLSQFKIDNL
-310 FYIDIKIE
+310 LYIDIEVE
-318 FLVGKQEFFRLLKK
+318 FLDGKQEFLSTIKEVL
-332 DLVDFN
+332 N

>member
-1 MSVLRFFIFPLSII
+1 MSVIRFLVFPLSII
-15 FKLIT
+15 FKFVT
-20 DFRNKLYDC
+20 DLRNKLYDC

-48 TGGTGKTPIVDF
+48 TGGTGKTPMVDF
-60 IIDHLKKDYD
+60 IINNLKKDYN

-88 KSSDNPTHVG
+88 KNSDNPFLVG
-98 DEPFLLKSNHL
+98 DEPFLIKSNHS
-109 EVPVFVCEDRVEGA
+109 EVPVFACEDRVEGA
-123 KKIISQ
+123 KKIISE

-154 TDYNDLFYK
+154 TDYNKLFYK

-175 RKNINRADIII
+175 RNNINRADVII
-186 VTKCPSDFKKL
+186 VTKCPLDFNKADA
-197 NIDKIK
+197 IKIK
-203 NQINPKKIQS
+203 NQINPKKTQS
-213 LFFSKIKYSDILYG
+213 LFFSQIKYSEKLFG
-227 LKEVSIESIINSK
+227 FKELSFKSIRNSK

-248 NPKPLKEYLLKNNVT
+248 NSQPLKEYLKKNNVN
-263 FNHLEYADHYNYS
+263 FDHFDYQDHYNYS

-282 ILVNS
+282 ILATTK
-287 INNIILT
+287 NNIILT
-294 TKKDYF
+294 TKKDYY
-300 KLSKFEINNL
+300 KLSQFKIDNL
-310 FYIDIKIE
+310 LYIDIKVE
-318 FLVGKQEFFRLLKK
+318 FLDGKQEFLSTIKEVL
-332 DLVDFN
+332 N

>member
-1 MSVLRFFIFPLSII
+1 MSVIRFLVFPLSII
-15 FKLIT
+15 FKFVT
-20 DFRNKLYDC
+20 DIRNKLYDC

-48 TGGTGKTPIVDF
+48 TGGTGKTPMVDF
-60 IIDHLKKDYD
+60 IIYNLKRDYN

-88 KSSDNPTHVG
+88 KNSDNPSLVG
-98 DEPFLLKSNHL
+98 DEPFLIKSNHS
-109 EVPVFVCEDRVEGA
+109 EVPVFACEDRVEGA
-123 KKIISQ
+123 KKIISE

-154 TDYNDLFYK
+154 TDYNNLFYK

-175 RKNINRADIII
+175 RNNINRADVII
-186 VTKCPSDFKKL
+186 VTKCPLDFNKADA
-197 NIDKIK
+197 IKIK
-203 NQINPKKIQS
+203 NQINPKKTQS
-213 LFFSKIKYSDILYG
+213 LFFSQIKYSEILFG
-227 LKEVSIESIINSK
+227 FKELSFKSIRNSK

-248 NPKPLKEYLLKNNVT
+248 NSQPLKEYLKKNNVN
-263 FNHLEYADHYNYS
+263 FDHFDYPDHYNYS

-282 ILVNS
+282 ILATTK
-287 INNIILT
+287 NNIILT
-294 TKKDYF
+294 TKKDYY
-300 KLSKFEINNL
+300 KLSQFKIDNL
-310 FYIDIKIE
+310 LYIDIKVE
-318 FLVGKQEFFRLLKK
+318 FLDGKQEFLSTIKEV
-332 DLVDFN
+332 LV

>member
-1 MSVLRFFIFPLSII
+1 MSVIRFLVFPLSII
-15 FKLIT
+15 FKFVT
-20 DFRNKLYDC
+20 DIRNKLYDC

-48 TGGTGKTPIVDF
+48 TGGTGKTPLVDF
-60 IIDHLKKDYD
+60 IIYNLKRDYN

-88 KSSDNPTHVG
+88 KNSDNPSLVG
-98 DEPFLLKSNHL
+98 DEPFLIKSNHS
-109 EVPVFVCEDRVEGA
+109 EVPVFACEDRVEGA
-123 KKIISQ
+123 KKIISE

-154 TDYNDLFYK
+154 TDYNNLFYK

-175 RKNINRADIII
+175 RNNINRADVII
-186 VTKCPSDFKKL
+186 VTKCPLDFNKADA
-197 NIDKIK
+197 IKIK
-203 NQINPKKIQS
+203 NQINPKKTQS
-213 LFFSKIKYSDILYG
+213 LFFSQIKYSEKLFG
-227 LKEVSIESIINSK
+227 FKELSFKSIRNSK

-248 NPKPLKEYLLKNNVT
+248 NSQPLKEYLKKNNVN
-263 FNHLEYADHYNYS
+263 FDHFDYPDHYNYS

-282 ILVNS
+282 ILATTN
-287 INNIILT
+287 NNIILT
-294 TKKDYF
+294 TKKDYY
-300 KLSKFEINNL
+300 KLSQFKIDNL
-310 FYIDIKIE
+310 LYIDIKVE
-318 FLVGKQEFFRLLKK
+318 FLDGKQEFLSTIKEVLI
-332 DLVDFN
+332 

>member
-1 MSVLRFFIFPLSII
+1 MSVIRFLVFPLSII
-15 FKLIT
+15 FKFVT
-20 DFRNKLYDC
+20 DIRNKLYDC

-48 TGGTGKTPIVDF
+48 TGGTGKTPMVDF
-60 IIDHLKKDYD
+60 IIYNLKRDYN

-88 KSSDNPTHVG
+88 KNSDNPSLVG
-98 DEPFLLKSNHL
+98 DEPFLIKSNHS
-109 EVPVFVCEDRVEGA
+109 EVPVFACEDRVEGA
-123 KKIISQ
+123 KKIISE

-154 TDYNDLFYK
+154 TDYNNLFYK

-175 RKNINRADIII
+175 RNNINRADVII
-186 VTKCPSDFKKL
+186 VTKCPLDFNKADT
-197 NIDKIK
+197 IKIK
-203 NQINPKKIQS
+203 NQINPKKTQS
-213 LFFSKIKYSDILYG
+213 LFFSQIKYSEKLFG
-227 LKEVSIESIINSK
+227 FKELSFKSIRNSK

-248 NPKPLKEYLLKNNVT
+248 NSQPLKEYLKKNNVN
-263 FNHLEYADHYNYS
+263 FDHFDYPDHYNYS

-282 ILVNS
+282 ILATTK
-287 INNIILT
+287 NNIILT
-294 TKKDYF
+294 TKKDYY
-300 KLSKFEINNL
+300 KLSQFKIDNL
-310 FYIDIKIE
+310 LYIDIKVE
-318 FLVGKQEFFRLLKK
+318 FLDGKQEFLSTIKEVLI
-332 DLVDFN
+332 

>member
-1 MSVLRFFIFPLSII
+1 MSVIRFLVFPLSII
-15 FKLIT
+15 FKFVT
-20 DFRNKLYDC
+20 DLRNKLYDC

-48 TGGTGKTPIVDF
+48 TGGTGKTPMVDF
-60 IIDHLKKDYD
+60 IVDNLKRDYN

-88 KSSDNPTHVG
+88 KNSDNPSLVG
-98 DEPFLLKSNHL
+98 DEPFLIKSNHS
-109 EVPVFVCEDRVEGA
+109 EVPVFACEDRVEGA
-123 KKIISQ
+123 KKIISE

-154 TDYNDLFYK
+154 TDYNNLFYK

-175 RKNINRADIII
+175 RNNINRADVII
-186 VTKCPSDFKKL
+186 VTKCPLDFNKADA
-197 NIDKIK
+197 NKIK
-203 NQINPKKIQS
+203 NQINPKKTQS
-213 LFFSKIKYSDILYG
+213 LFFSQIKYSEILFG
-227 LKEVSIESIINSK
+227 FKEVSFKSITNSK

-248 NPKPLKEYLLKNNVT
+248 NSQPLKEYLKKNNVN
-263 FNHLEYADHYNYS
+263 FDHFDYPDHYNYS

-282 ILVNS
+282 ILATTK
-287 INNIILT
+287 NNIILT
-294 TKKDYF
+294 TKKDYY
-300 KLSKFEINNL
+300 KLSQFKIDNL
-310 FYIDIKIE
+310 LYIDIKVE
-318 FLVGKQEFFRLLKK
+318 FLDGKQEFLSTIKEVL
-332 DLVDFN
+332 N

>member
-1 MSVLRFFIFPLSII
+1 MSVIRFLVFPLSII
-15 FKLIT
+15 FKFVT
-20 DFRNKLYDC
+20 DIRNKLYDC

-48 TGGTGKTPIVDF
+48 TGGTGKTPMVDF
-60 IIDHLKKDYD
+60 IIYNLKRDYN

-88 KSSDNPTHVG
+88 KNSDNPSLVG
-98 DEPFLLKSNHL
+98 DEPFLIKSNHS
-109 EVPVFVCEDRVEGA
+109 EVPVFACEDRVEGA
-123 KKIISQ
+123 KKIISE

-154 TDYNDLFYK
+154 TDYNNLFYK

-175 RKNINRADIII
+175 RNNINRADVII
-186 VTKCPSDFKKL
+186 VTKCPLDFNKADA
-197 NIDKIK
+197 IKIK
-203 NQINPKKIQS
+203 NQINPKKTQS
-213 LFFSKIKYSDILYG
+213 LFFSQIKYSEKLFG
-227 LKEVSIESIINSK
+227 FKELSFKSIRNSK

-248 NPKPLKEYLLKNNVT
+248 NSQPLKEYLKKNNVN
-263 FNHLEYADHYNYS
+263 FDHFDYPDHYNYS

-282 ILVNS
+282 ILATTK
-287 INNIILT
+287 NNIILT
-294 TKKDYF
+294 TKKDYY
-300 KLSKFEINNL
+300 KLSQFKIDNL
-310 FYIDIKIE
+310 LYIDIRVE
-318 FLVGKQEFFRLLKK
+318 FLDGKQEFLSTIKEVLI
-332 DLVDFN
+332 

>member
-1 MSVLRFFIFPLSII
+1 MSVIRFLVFPLSII
-15 FKLIT
+15 FKFVT
-20 DFRNKLYDC
+20 DLRNKLYDY

-48 TGGTGKTPIVDF
+48 AGGTGKTPMVDF
-60 IIDHLKKDYD
+60 IIDNLKRDYN

-88 KSSDNPTHVG
+88 KNSDNPFLVG
-98 DEPFLLKSNHL
+98 DEPFLIKSNHL

-123 KKIISQ
+123 KKIISE

-154 TDYNDLFYK
+154 TDYNNLFYK

-175 RKNINRADIII
+175 RNNINRADIII
-186 VTKCPSDFKKL
+186 VTKCPLDFKKADA
-197 NIDKIK
+197 NKIK
-203 NQINPKKIQS
+203 NQINPKKTQS
-213 LFFSKIKYSDILYG
+213 LFFSQIKYSEILFG
-227 LKEVSIESIINSK
+227 FKEVSFKSITNSK

-248 NPKPLKEYLLKNNVT
+248 NSQPLKEYLIMNNVI
-263 FNHLEYADHYNYS
+263 FNHFEYPDHYNYS

-282 ILVNS
+282 ILATS
-287 INNIILT
+287 KNNIILT

-300 KLSKFEINNL
+300 KLSHFKIDNL
-310 FYIDIKIE
+310 LYIDIEVKFLDGKHE
-318 FLVGKQEFFRLLKK
+318 FLSAIKEVL
-332 DLVDFN
+332 N